1 MLSHKE
7 DNRRLLM
14 ETDTAGNSHFGNPYE
29 LGYEQYGLEHLDRNQ
44 QGLDDIEFVVILG
57 YN

>member
-1 MLSHKE
+1 MLSHK
-7 DNRRLLM
+7 DDARHLLM
-14 ETDTAGNSHFGNPYE
+14 ESDLTGNSHFGNPYE

-44 QGLDDIEFVVILG
+44 QGSDDIESVVILG